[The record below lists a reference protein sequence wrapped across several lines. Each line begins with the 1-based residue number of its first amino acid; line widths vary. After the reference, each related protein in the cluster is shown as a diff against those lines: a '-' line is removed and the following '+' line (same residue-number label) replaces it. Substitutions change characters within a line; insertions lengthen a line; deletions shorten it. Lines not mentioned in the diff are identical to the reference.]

1 MKKVLLSAV
10 AILTFGFANAQ
21 EEEAA
26 TTGGFAKGDVFV
38 SGSFGFGSD
47 KSYDMNS
54 GDLLTTS
61 AFTIA
66 PKVGFFVS
74 ENIAIGGKL
83 GFGSSKVEIEGVSG
97 EFKVNDLTVGG
108 FARYYFTPS
117 NQFSLFGDL
126 GIDYMSTNYDS
137 MDLKRSGVSAGLGL
151 GMNYFVSSNFSIE
164 AGLGLL
170 NFSSMKFD
178 FDGAENETNFGLG
191 ANLTNI
197 SLGVNYK
204 F

>member
-10 AILTFGFANAQ
+10 AILGFTFANAQ
-21 EEEAA
+21 EEA
-26 TTGGFAKGDVFV
+26 TTSNGGFAQGDVFIT
-38 SGSFGFGSD
+38 GSFGITSS
-47 KSYDMNS
+47 KAYDMNT
-54 GDLLTTS
+54 GDLLKTNGFAIS
-61 AFTIA
+61 
-66 PKVGFFVS
+66 PKVGYFVT

-83 GFGSSKVEIEGVSG
+83 GYGAAKVEVDGVPGESKVNE
-97 EFKVNDLTVGG
+97 LTLGAFG
-108 FARYYFTPS
+108 RYYFTPA

-126 GIDYMSTNYDS
+126 GVDYMSTNYDS
-137 MDLKRSGVSAGLGL
+137 MDLKRNGINAGLGL
-151 GMNYFVSSNFSIE
+151 GMNYFVSSNFSLE
-164 AGLGLL
+164 AGIGLV

-178 FDGAENETNFGLG
+178 ASGAETETSFGLG

>member
-1 MKKVLLSAV
+1 MKKVLFTAV
-10 AILTFGFANAQ
+10 AVLGFTFANAQ
-21 EEEAA
+21 DE
-26 TTGGFAKGDVFV
+26 TSSTGGFSQGDVFV

-47 KSYDMNS
+47 KAYDMDS
-54 GDLLTTS
+54 GDLVTNS
-61 AFTIA
+61 GYSFS
-66 PKVGFFVS
+66 PKVGYFLS

-83 GFGSSKVEIEGVSG
+83 GFGSSKAEIEGVSG
-97 EFKVNDLTVGG
+97 EFKVNELTVGAFG
-108 FARYYFTPS
+108 RYYFTPS

-126 GIDYMSTNYDS
+126 GVDYMSTNYDS
-137 MDLKRSGVSAGLGL
+137 MDLKRSGVAAGLGL

-170 NFSSMKFD
+170 NYSSMKFD
-178 FDGAENETNFGLG
+178 FDGAENESSFGLG
-191 ANLTNI
+191 ADLTSI

>member
-10 AILTFGFANAQ
+10 ALLAFGFANAQ
-21 EEEAA
+21 EEKSN
-26 TTGGFAKGDVFV
+26 GGFSKGDVFV
-38 SGSFGFGSD
+38 SGSFGITSD
-47 KSYDMNS
+47 KAYDMNS
-54 GDLLTTS
+54 GDLLKTNGFS
-61 AFTIA
+61 IA
-66 PKVGFFVS
+66 PKVGFFVT

-83 GFGSSKVEIEGVSG
+83 GFGSSKVEVDGVSG
-97 EFKVNDLTVGG
+97 ENKVNDLTVGAFG
-108 FARYYFTPS
+108 RYYFTPGS
-117 NQFSLFGDL
+117 QFSLFGDL
-126 GIDYMSTNYDS
+126 GVDYMSTNYDS
-137 MDLKRSGVSAGLGL
+137 MDLKRNGINAGLGL
-151 GMNYFVSSNFSIE
+151 GMNYFVSSNFSLE

-178 FDGAENETNFGLG
+178 FDGAENETSFGLG